1 MLLREDPLKPFI
13 AGRLPF
19 IAGRLIA
26 AAACLPVAL
35 ACQTEA
41 APVPEV
47 PYATRDSAGILI
59 AENTGLPSTEDS
71 WVVEA
76 EPYLSIGGVSA
87 APPAQFTV
95 VTQATR
101 FGDGRLVVLEN
112 ETSELRFFDAE
123 GEHLRTTGGR
133 GEGPGEFQYASTFA
147 RLPGHTLLVEAID
160 RYISFASNGDY
171 VGEWR
176 IDSSDLIARKRAA
189 CSPSALLADGSLF
202 HCAVGRPEVG
212 DRWGSR
218 LVAQLLRATPD
229 GTEVPLGFYVG
240 ADEGVLFSS
249 GTWIASGGSPMI
261 VAIVNNPEYSVEV
274 WSPEGR
280 MMRIIRRLDGR
291 RTPTDREVEAAMEMA
306 MRPPPMGPA
315 RARPDIP
322 DLVPASFGLTVG
334 SQGDIWI
341 RRAPLRG
348 MQDESLFDAFD
359 QEGRFRGQVRF
370 DGYFWLYEV
379 GDDYLLG
386 ARFDEMGVPH
396 IQLHRLVRSSS

>member
-1 MLLREDPLKPFI
+1 MLLGEHPLTPFI
-13 AGRLPF
+13 AE
-19 IAGRLIA
+19 RLIA

-41 APVPEV
+41 ALVSDI

-59 AENTGLPSTEDS
+59 AENTGLPSAEDS

-76 EPYLSIGGVSA
+76 EPFLSIGGVSA

-95 VTQATR
+95 VTQAAR

-123 GEHLRTTGGR
+123 GRHLRTAGGR
-133 GEGPGEFQYASTFA
+133 GEGPGEFQYSSTFA
-147 RLPGHTLLVEAID
+147 RLPGDTLLVEAID
-160 RYISFASNGDY
+160 RYISFTSNGDY

-176 IDSSDLIARKRAA
+176 IDSSDLVARERAA
-189 CSPSALLADGSLF
+189 CGPSALLADGSLF
-202 HCAVGRPEVG
+202 QCALGRPEAAV
-212 DRWGSR
+212 RWGSR
-218 LVAQLLRATPD
+218 LVAQLLRATPE
-229 GTEVPLGFYVG
+229 GTTEVPLGFYVG

-274 WSPEGR
+274 WSPQGR
-280 MMRIIRRLDGR
+280 LTRIIRRLDGR
-291 RTPTDREVEAAMEMA
+291 RAPTDQEVEAAMEMA
-306 MRPPPMGPA
+306 MRPSPMGPA
-315 RARPDIP
+315 PARPEIP
-322 DLVPASFGLTVG
+322 DLVPAALGLTVG
-334 SQGDIWI
+334 SQGDVWV

-348 MQDESLFDAFD
+348 MQDESVFDAFD
-359 QEGRFRGQVRF
+359 REGRFRAEVRF

-379 GDDYLLG
+379 EDDYLLG
-386 ARFDEMGVPH
+386 ARLDEMGVPH
-396 IQLHRLVRSSS
+396 IQLHRLVRNPS

>member
-1 MLLREDPLKPFI
+1 MPDI
-13 AGRLPF
+13 
-19 IAGRLIA
+19 
-26 AAACLPVAL
+26 
-35 ACQTEA
+35 
-41 APVPEV
+41 

-59 AENTGLPSTEDS
+59 AENTGFPSPEDS
-71 WVVEA
+71 WVVET
-76 EPYLSIGGVSA
+76 EPFLTIGGVSA

-95 VTQATR
+95 VAQAAR
-101 FGDGRLVVLEN
+101 FGDGRLVVLET

-123 GEHLRTTGGR
+123 GGHLRTAGGR

-147 RLPGHTLLVEAID
+147 RLPGDTLLVEAID

-176 IDSSDLIARKRAA
+176 IDSADLVARKRAA
-189 CSPSALLADGSLF
+189 CGPSALLADGSLL
-202 HCAVGRPEVG
+202 HCALDRPEAG
-212 DRWGSR
+212 GRWGSR

-229 GTEVPLGFYVG
+229 GPEVPLGFYVG

-249 GTWIASGGSPMI
+249 GTWVASGGSPMI
-261 VAIVNNPEYSVEV
+261 VAIVNNPEYSVDV

-280 MMRIIRRLDGR
+280 LMRIIRRLDGR
-291 RTPTDREVEAAMEMA
+291 RAPTGHEVEAAMALA

-315 RARPDIP
+315 PARPEIP
-322 DLVPASFGLTVG
+322 DLAPTSFGLTVG
-334 SQGDIWI
+334 SRGDIWV

-348 MQDESLFDAFD
+348 MQDESVFDAFD
-359 QEGRFRGQVRF
+359 LEGRFRAQVRF

-386 ARFDEMGVPH
+386 ARLDELGVPH
-396 IQLHRLVRSSS
+396 IQLHRLVRRSP

>member
-1 MLLREDPLKPFI
+1 MLREDPLT
-13 AGRLPF
+13 PF

-41 APVPEV
+41 APVSDV
-47 PYATRDSAGILI
+47 PYATRDSAGIVI
-59 AENTGLPSTEDS
+59 AENTGLPSAEDS

-76 EPYLSIGGVSA
+76 EPFLSIGGVSA

-95 VTQATR
+95 VTQAAR
-101 FGDGRLVVLEN
+101 FGDGRIAVLET

-123 GEHLRTTGGR
+123 GEHLRTAGGR
-133 GEGPGEFQYASTFA
+133 GEGPGEFHYATTFA
-147 RLPGHTLLVEAID
+147 RLPGDTLLVEAMD
-160 RYISFASNGDY
+160 RYISFASNGDH

-176 IDSSDLIARKRAA
+176 IDSSDLVERERVG
-189 CSPSALLADGSLF
+189 CGPSALLADGSMLL
-202 HCAVGRPEVG
+202 CEPAQPEA
-212 DRWGSR
+212 DHRWGSR

-249 GTWIASGGSPMI
+249 GTWVASGGSPMI
-261 VAIVNNPEYSVEV
+261 VAILNNPEYSIEV
-274 WSPEGR
+274 WSPQGR
-280 MMRIIRRLDGR
+280 LMRIIRRLDGR
-291 RTPTDREVEAAMEMA
+291 RAPTDREVEAAMEMA

-315 RARPDIP
+315 PARPDIP
-322 DLVPASFGLTVG
+322 DLVPAALGLTVG
-334 SQGDIWI
+334 SQGDIWV

-348 MQDESLFDAFD
+348 MQDESVFDAFGR
-359 QEGRFRGQVRF
+359 EGRFRGEVRF

-386 ARFDEMGVPH
+386 VRLDEMGVPH
-396 IQLHRLVRSSS
+396 IQLHRLVRRSS